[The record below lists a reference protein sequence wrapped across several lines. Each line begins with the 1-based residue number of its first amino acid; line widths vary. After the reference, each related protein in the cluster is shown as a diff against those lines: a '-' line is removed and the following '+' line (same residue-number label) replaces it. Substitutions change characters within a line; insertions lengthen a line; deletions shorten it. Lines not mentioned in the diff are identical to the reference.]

1 MKSLNAKRI
10 ASVAAGAALIGA
22 AFAAAAPSVDSAG
35 VGNYGWFSNGAP
47 DVKVVLGSQS
57 APSDGV
63 AAGNLAAMLGNLAYT
78 ARAITVTGLDGV
90 SCTTSGGSGG
100 SSSGRSV
107 KLTIST
113 PGVNPANAFLVKSLI
128 EDNLDN
134 NADSIRNTTSSFT
147 PGWAGTS
154 SLTVSSGNP
163 RLISGGDTQILKN
176 NAPISNPKGLNI
188 KETESIYVF
197 AAAQFDDPSDSIQAK
212 NVRSQ
217 YKVSFSDSL
226 PMCLDNTKPYTGCN
240 EGDKVDRNRIQVN
253 FLGDKWAVTGVTL
266 DAGATATV
274 PSSVS
279 SLTLGKESAYSP
291 TMKVGD
297 ALTAANGVKVTLQDV
312 TATGFGAG
320 NQAFASFKVETA
332 TGTSSVETLQAG
344 DNKDIG
350 GITIKVYKVFA
361 GVGNTNYVEAAVY
374 SDKLELTHNT
384 QISGHGYWRATLA
397 KVNQT
402 NTEAIA
408 EIGLHDLAQGGS
420 SPGTLN
426 AGEAQTLIT
435 NQPALLL
442 RYNGIEDVDY
452 DTLAFTADTSNRS
465 IITDL
470 GQVTG
475 RFITLQSGNSD
486 AFFRGNS
493 ANQTGTVLL
502 LADGGNATAA
512 AGAVFS
518 LPNSGSTYV
527 QSQTAANMNVS
538 AALTTGLVY
547 NYGPSDSAVIKTY
560 NPSGNLSHAAAASTA
575 HQATGNLFIFV
586 PEITS
591 DNLVNTQTSLRD
603 GNSGMFV
610 VQYEG
615 GDAGTGAGTTS
626 GRNQFVQDAAS
637 TTIDSMTYVFP
648 SQPYTTNTTV
658 TGAGSFKATY
668 VSRRGSKFTGVST
681 SSASLS
687 YAKRLAKAQYTV
699 SIGGVGGVGN
709 TASNTYSEG
718 QTALDD
724 NGYKVVVNEIL
735 AAGQGSGGACSVTG
749 TDGVSASI
757 ATADSVTALNTAQS
771 PLVWLDSQAGGVS
784 KAVLIGG
791 HEVNSA
797 TAGAGVSEYGASNSM
812 VKVVNGKVVVA
823 GSSAQDTTDAANA
836 LIQWLADNRA
846 TLTA

>member
-47 DVKVVLGSQS
+47 DVKVVLGGQS

-113 PGVNPANAFLVKSLI
+113 PGVNPANAYLVKSLI

-134 NADSIRNTTSSFT
+134 NADSVRNTTSSFT
-147 PGWAGTS
+147 PGWTGTT

-240 EGDKVDRNRIQVN
+240 EGDKVDRNRIQIN
-253 FLGDKWAVTGVTL
+253 FLGDRWAVTGVTL
-266 DAGATATV
+266 DAGGTATV

-279 SLTLGKESAYSP
+279 SVTLGKESAYSP

-344 DNKDIG
+344 DNKDVG
-350 GITIKVYKVFA
+350 GVTIKVYKVFA

-384 QISGHGYWRATLA
+384 QISGHGYWRSTLA

-452 DTLAFTADTSNRS
+452 DTLSFTADTSNRS
-465 IITDL
+465 IITDV

-486 AFFRGNS
+486 AFFRSNS

-502 LADGGNATAA
+502 LADGGNATFP
-512 AGAVFS
+512 AGNLFS

-527 QSQTAANMNVS
+527 RAQTAANMNVS
-538 AALTTGLVY
+538 AAMATGLVY
-547 NYGPSDSAVIKTY
+547 NFGPSDSAVIKTY
-560 NPSGNLSHAAAASTA
+560 NP
-575 HQATGNLFIFV
+575 TGNLTGTTGAASKIVGNMFIFV

-591 DNLVNTQTSLRD
+591 DNLVNTQTSLND

-615 GDAGTGAGTTS
+615 GDASGALGAA
-626 GRNQFVQDAAS
+626 GRNQFVQDSTS

-648 SQPYTTNTTV
+648 SQAYSNNLTV
-658 TGAGSFKATY
+658 TGAGSFKATF
-668 VSRRGSKFTGVST
+668 VSRRGSKFTGIST

-687 YAKRLAKAQYTV
+687 YAKRLAKAQYTISV
-699 SIGGVGGVGN
+699 GGVGGVGN

-735 AAGQGSGGACSVTG
+735 AAGQSSGGACSVTG
-749 TDGVSASI
+749 TDGVSTSI

-784 KAVLIGG
+784 KAVLVGG

-823 GSSAQDTTDAANA
+823 GASAQDTTDAVNA